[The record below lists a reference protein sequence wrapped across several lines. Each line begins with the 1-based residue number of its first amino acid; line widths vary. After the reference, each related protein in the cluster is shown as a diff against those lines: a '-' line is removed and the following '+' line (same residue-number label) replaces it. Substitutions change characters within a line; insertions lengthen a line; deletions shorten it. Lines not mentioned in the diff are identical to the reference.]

1 MGFLK
6 VWKLIVIGLV
16 ILGWVRGKHFLVF
29 SISGFAGLG
38 GLITLDSAN
47 EADQPSNSIFR
58 VGLLAAVVLSTMS
71 LVKKAMERWALLW
84 ASVWV

>member
-16 ILGWVRGKHFLVF
+16 ILGRVRGKHFLVF
-29 SISGFAGLG
+29 SIAGFAGLG

-47 EADQPSNSIFR
+47 EADQPSNSIFI

-71 LVKKAMERWALLW
+71 LVATHLKKP
-84 ASVWV
+84 